1 MHVRLIE
8 WMNTSNF
15 FVSMYVFQFKS
26 IQKLAGLQIV
36 QTYDKSFVCLKGKC
50 EHMSSCMLVKYIPF
64 LFVGKYLYIFVY
76 EYERHVYMI
85 LCKDIWMPVCNA

>member
-36 QTYDKSFVCLKGKC
+36 QTYDWSF
-50 EHMSSCMLVKYIPF
+50 MSV
-64 LFVGKYLYIFVY
+64 
-76 EYERHVYMI
+76 
-85 LCKDIWMPVCNA
+85 